1 MSPTQ
6 EKLFHS
12 EASVEPEEEP
22 AKKVAPTE
30 PPKMPAPKAPSGS
43 FGSHVMM
50 MGGCLLVAVVVGLAQ
65 ECDIFNGGSLQK
77 TMGELF
83 EEHVVLPPKAKKDV
97 CTIQFCQS

>member
-1 MSPTQ
+1 
-6 EKLFHS
+6 
-12 EASVEPEEEP
+12 
-22 AKKVAPTE
+22 
-30 PPKMPAPKAPSGS
+30 
-43 FGSHVMM
+43 MM